1 MMVEKLKI
9 FNLEHQQIGTA
20 SRDDV
25 HHKGLWHET
34 FHCWFVSEDLTRIFI
49 QYRSERK
56 KDFAGLYDITAAGHL
71 TEDETVL
78 EGIREVKE
86 ELGVDVAFDALVSL
100 GVIDT
105 SYVSPGFVDR
115 EFCHVF
121 LYRFAGNLADFRL
134 QEEEVG
140 GMVTA
145 NLQEFRAFFKGE
157 SDGLR
162 VEGFKLRDAGIEVVN
177 EVLGMRQF
185 TLEENNYYGKLVN
198 AMELRGIL

>member
-1 MMVEKLKI
+1 MVEKLKI

-34 FHCWFVSEDLTRIFI
+34 FHCWFVSADLTRIFI

-71 TEDETVL
+71 TVDETVQD
-78 EGIREVKE
+78 GIREVKE
-86 ELGVDVAFDALVSL
+86 ELGVDVAFDELISL

-121 LYRFAGNLADFRL
+121 LYKFGGPLADFRL
-134 QEEEVG
+134 QKEEVG

-145 NLQEFRAFFKGE
+145 DLKEFRAFFTGE

-162 VEGFKLRDAGIEVVN
+162 VEGFKLGDTGIEIVN
-177 EVLGMRQF
+177 EILGMRQF
-185 TLEENNYYGKLVN
+185 TLEENDYYGKLVK
-198 AMELRGIL
+198 AMELRNIL